1 MNEMNLFKEKI
12 GGLWLLLK
20 AKLTMQILAVAL
32 IPLLVV
38 GVVVYISFN
47 NSLQKFS
54 TALAD
59 TEKRMEAS
67 VVGENLSKEAT
78 DTVNILNTYV
88 SERIN
93 DVQIWASNPLIID
106 AAVEGSKLATKANL
120 HKLSEDALEKR
131 MSSTRKLNVNP
142 IATKY
147 LKHQM
152 EKSGVF
158 REIFITEDHGFN
170 VAITNMTSDFVQ
182 KGEAWWDTAWEKGR
196 DIGKVEYD
204 ESAGAYSVA
213 ISIRI
218 DDLDT
223 KKPLGVMKAILD
235 ASAIQTVANETA
247 KRFKDTNVVIFDSS
261 GRILADTASNHNKEI
276 IMTDKGKE
284 FYKNLTASKNVG
296 KEGYTREKV
305 NINGKDVDAI
315 IGYSRS
321 KDGKES
327 SLNWRAVIAQKRETA
342 LEPINKLG
350 DLHDQLS
357 RLRVYTGGLFI
368 GILLLAASA
377 GLIIALTFSRS
388 VVQPVLHLTE
398 AANRISM
405 GDMDI
410 KISVDSKGEVGKLAE
425 SLERMRESLKAAI
438 LRLRSRQASG

>member
-1 MNEMNLFKEKI
+1 MSELNLFKEKMDV
-12 GGLWLLLK
+12 LWLVLR
-20 AKLTMQILAVAL
+20 AKLTMQILSVVL
-32 IPLLVV
+32 IPLFVV
-38 GVVVYISFN
+38 GAVVYISFN

-54 TALAD
+54 LAIDD

-106 AAVEGSKLATKANL
+106 AAIEGSKLATKANL
-120 HKLSEDALEKR
+120 HKLSEEALEKR
-131 MSSTRKLNVNP
+131 MASTRKLNVNP
-142 IATKY
+142 VATKY

-158 REIFITEDHGFN
+158 REIFFTENRGFN
-170 VAITNMTSDFVQ
+170 VAITNMTSDFLQ
-182 KGEAWWDTAWEKGR
+182 KGEGWWDTAWEKGR
-196 DIGKVEYD
+196 HIGKVEYD
-204 ESAGAYSVA
+204 ESAGVYSVA

-235 ASAIQTVANETA
+235 VSAIQRVANETV
-247 KRFKDTNVVIFDSS
+247 KGFKDANVVIFDSA

-276 IMTDKGKE
+276 VMTDKGKE
-284 FYKNLTASKNVG
+284 LYKNLTAAKNVN
-296 KEGYTREKV
+296 KEGYTRERI

-315 IGYSRS
+315 IGYSHIE
-321 KDGKES
+321 DGKGS
-327 SLNWRAVIAQKRETA
+327 GSNWRAVIAQKRETA

-350 DLHDQLS
+350 ALHDQLN
-357 RLRVYTGGLFI
+357 RLKVYTGGIFI
-368 GILLLAASA
+368 GILLLSALA
-377 GLIIALTFSRS
+377 GLIIALTFSRGI
-388 VVQPVLHLTE
+388 VQPVLHLTE

-410 KISVDSKGEVGKLAE
+410 KISVDSTGEVGKLAE

-438 LRLRSRQASG
+438 LRLRSRQASS